1 MKLTNFEIHFDEI
14 SKELYVIKTPNEN
27 NERAAVLE
35 IRPTTKYDLEN
46 LIDALSSGDETTIA
60 ATIRIQVNKE

>member
-1 MKLTNFEIHFDEI
+1 MKLTNFEIHFDEL
-14 SKELYVIKTPNEN
+14 SNELYVIKTPTAND
-27 NERAAVLE
+27 ERAAVLE

-46 LIDALSSGDETTIA
+46 LIDALSSGKETTIA